1 MRKILGALTI
11 VAVVVAA
18 SPVGAALTTDDHNDH
33 VRAVVLFV
41 GDSNETF
48 GANRIVW
55 TLTWND
61 HNDNGYIPVMASR
74 VGAGIR
80 TPDCLD
86 PTSCSTN
93 DYWQVKLGEL
103 GARVQPD
110 VIVNNLG
117 INDTESPGTQTT
129 LGYANYSKKIDWFMS
144 LVPPTTPVLWTNLPC
159 SIEPADRASGC
170 ASVNA
175 LAGARAETLVEPCGR
190 RLGVRRPVAPRVHD
204 HGPRLDPSRQ
214 RRSAGVGRRGGG
226 RAGCE
231 VPVMRRRVICLA
243 GWTRPRCAS
252 DPPRTPASRCDSGE
266 SFEAEPACHQSF
278 FLAAYEGLGPVHE
291 TTVA

>member
-1 MRKILGALTI
+1 MRKILGSLTI
-11 VAVVVAA
+11 VGVVVAA
-18 SPVGAALTTDDHNDH
+18 GHVGAAFTSDGHNDH

-48 GANRIVW
+48 AANRIDW

-61 HNDNGYIPVMASR
+61 HNDNGYIPVMASH

-86 PTSCSTN
+86 STSCSTN
-93 DYWQVKLGEL
+93 DYWQVKLSEL
-103 GARVQPD
+103 AARVQPD

-159 SIEPADRASGC
+159 LIEPADRATGC
-170 ASVNA
+170 GAVNYSLA
-175 LAGARAETLVEPCGR
+175 LA
-190 RLGVRRPVAPRVHD
+190 APRWSNLVVVDWASAARFH
-204 HGPRLDPSRQ
+204 PEYMTTDPGSIHLG
-214 RRSAGVGRRGGG
+214 SAGQQAWADV
-226 RAGCE
+226 
-231 VPVMRRRVICLA
+231 VV
-243 GWTRPRCAS
+243 
-252 DPPRTPASRCDSGE
+252 
-266 SFEAEPACHQSF
+266 
-278 FLAAYEGLGPVHE
+278 AALDARFPQ
-291 TTVA
+291 

>member
-1 MRKILGALTI
+1 MNNRRTKTGRLPTMLTSILADEAERGYDCQRARGAQPEEARSMRKILGALTI

-55 TLTWND
+55 TLTWDD

-170 ASVNA
+170 ATVNYSLA
-175 LAGARAETLVEPCGR
+175 LATKRWSNVVVVDWASAARLHPEYMTTDPDSIH
-190 RLGVRRPVAPRVHD
+190 LG
-204 HGPRLDPSRQ
+204 
-214 RRSAGVGRRGGG
+214 SAGQQAWADAV
-226 RAGCE
+226 
-231 VPVMRRRVICLA
+231 
-243 GWTRPRCAS
+243 
-252 DPPRTPASRCDSGE
+252 
-266 SFEAEPACHQSF
+266 
-278 FLAAYEGLGPVHE
+278 AAALDARFPS
-291 TTVA
+291 